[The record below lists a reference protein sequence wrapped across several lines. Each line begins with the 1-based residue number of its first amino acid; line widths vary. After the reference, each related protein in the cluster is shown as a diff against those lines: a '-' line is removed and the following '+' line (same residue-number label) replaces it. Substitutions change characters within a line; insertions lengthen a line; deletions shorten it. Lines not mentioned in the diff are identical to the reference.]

1 MNHTKAAAITLSEI
15 NCTVTSASEA
25 MAMKHGCKFAIIHTD
40 AKEPLA
46 VTGIASLHPNE
57 EHGWVMPTLNAVAFQ
72 EVSKQDLAPHQH
84 FNQSRGAT

>member
-15 NCTVTSASEA
+15 KCTVSIASEA

-46 VTGIASLHPNE
+46 VTGIASLHPNK
-57 EHGWVMPTLNAVAFQ
+57 EHGWAMPTLNAVAFQ
-72 EVSKQDLAPHQH
+72 ASFKTRLSPTSAL
-84 FNQSRGAT
+84 

>member
-15 NCTVTSASEA
+15 NYKVTSASEA

-40 AKEPLA
+40 AKKPLA

-57 EHGWVMPTLNAVAFQ
+57 EHGWAMPTLNAVAFQ
-72 EVSKQDLAPHQH
+72 ASFKTRLSPTSAL
-84 FNQSRGAT
+84 